1 MSYAY
6 LTMALAAGFL
16 LGLLLFL
23 VVGNIP
29 PGDDD

>member
-1 MSYAY
+1 MNYAY
-6 LTMALAAGFL
+6 LTMAVASGFL

-23 VVGNIP
+23 VISNIP

>member
-1 MSYAY
+1 MNYAY

-16 LGLLLFL
+16 LGLLLFM
-23 VVGNIP
+23 VAGNIP